1 MTKTYIYPAVRIL
14 QSGRAQPLVLLA
26 AKATEIDQWAGVP
39 QKLRVVVDEDVNT
52 ELLGFQRDE
61 DPDRIEQI
69 AKFYADANNVL
80 QNPLLCAIRKAIGKE
95 VTFIAE
101 EGERPESDIVRGRL
115 EITVVDRSQ
124 QGLAALF
131 NETRLFLEERVPALA
146 GQRPSD
152 HLLTK
157 LRSLLNSTEDDE
169 TTDADDAEAAPL
181 EEALTE
187 QSHIAEFWDA
197 IAAREQLLS
206 ELGNKFDGDEF
217 LGFSKDVLAS
227 YLCPVILVDGQHRLH
242 GALKAAS
249 TALQQDDNRI
259 NRAAELLAAAPQPD
273 PDPNKIQFDLLTEK
287 SRILPIS
294 LLLDER
300 PEEHVFQFVVVN
312 QKATPVR
319 AALLGTIIST
329 SLAEDELSSIT
340 ERLENAGVPLQ
351 SSIAI
356 TYFAKNDNSPFAG
369 LVSRGMLGD
378 GTEKLPW
385 SVLGQIVSLFRNLR
399 GAKYFHD
406 PKIDYADVWQR
417 RLLDSSDICSDWN
430 VHDASSAFDYWKQSD
445 GPWRDVFVNFW
456 TAVRDMLGETS
467 NNSAPNYWGQPRS
480 SNLFNKPSLLTLA
493 TDFFAYLVESRQVI
507 ASADSVKELVA
518 DWLSDVNTNYFARD
532 WKLSGV
538 KKDSTGI
545 RKQWSYQWFSHRR
558 DPKNLPAVTCYSRPY
573 KNP

>member
-1 MTKTYIYPAVRIL
+1 MTITYRYPAVCIL
-14 QSGRAQPLVLLA
+14 QSGQAQPLVLLA
-26 AKATEIDQWAGVP
+26 AKATEINRWAGVP
-39 QKLRVVVDEDVNT
+39 QKLRVIVDENVNT

-61 DPDRIEQI
+61 DPERIEQI

-80 QNPLLCAIRKAIGKE
+80 QNPLLCAIRKPTGQE

-101 EGERPESDIVRGRL
+101 EGGSPTSDIVRGQL
-115 EITVVDRSQ
+115 EITVVDRSKQ
-124 QGLAALF
+124 SLATLF
-131 NETRLFLEERVPALA
+131 NETRLFLEERVPALV
-146 GQRPSD
+146 GLQPSE

-157 LRSLLNSTEDDE
+157 LRSLLNSTEDAE
-169 TTDADDAEAAPL
+169 TTDQDDVDPAPL

-206 ELGNKFDGDEF
+206 ELGKQFDGDEF
-217 LGFSKDVLAS
+217 LGFSKHMLVS
-227 YLCPVILVDGQHRLH
+227 YLCPIILVDGQHRLL
-242 GALKAAS
+242 GALKAAD
-249 TALQQDDNRI
+249 TALQQDGNRI
-259 NRAAELLAAAPQPD
+259 NRAAELLAAAPQPQ
-273 PDPNKIQFDLLTEK
+273 PDVDQIQFDLLTEK
-287 SRILPIS
+287 ARTLPIS

-329 SLAEDELSSIT
+329 SLAEDELSSIS
-340 ERLENAGVPLQ
+340 ERLESAGVPLQ
-351 SSIAI
+351 SSVAI
-356 TYFAKNDNSPFAG
+356 TYFAKNENSPFAG

-378 GTEKLPW
+378 GTDKLPW
-385 SVLGQIVSLFRNLR
+385 SVLGQIVLMFRNLR

-406 PKIDYADVWQR
+406 PKIDYADIWQR
-417 RLLDSSDICSDWN
+417 RLLENSDICADWN
-430 VHDASSAFDYWKQSD
+430 LHDAPSAFDYWKQSD

-456 TAVRDMLGETS
+456 TAVRDTLGETS
-467 NNSAPNYWGQPRS
+467 NKAAPNYWGQPRS
-480 SNLFNKPSLLTLA
+480 SNLFNKPSLLILA
-493 TDFFAYLVESRQVI
+493 TDFFAYLVESRQI
-507 ASADSVKELVA
+507 ITSADSVKGLVA
-518 DWLSDVNTNYFARD
+518 DWLRDVNTNYFARD

-538 KKDSTGI
+538 KKDSIGI

-558 DPKNLPAVTCYSRPY
+558 DPKSLPPVPFYSRLY